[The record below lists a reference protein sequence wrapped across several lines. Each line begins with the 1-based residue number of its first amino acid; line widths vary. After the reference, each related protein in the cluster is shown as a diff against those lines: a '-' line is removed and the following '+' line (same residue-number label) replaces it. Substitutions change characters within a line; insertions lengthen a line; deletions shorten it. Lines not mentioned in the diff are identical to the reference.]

1 MSTERPD
8 GTQAAQGSGPALA
21 VADLTLRFGNVT
33 AFEDVSFTVGDR
45 ELFAVIGPNGAGKTS
60 LFNVLSRVYQPQ
72 AGTIRLRGRDLL
84 KLKPRQLPGA
94 GVGRTFQNLALFG
107 DLSVIDNVL
116 IGRHHLMRSSPLE
129 GGFWI
134 GRSRREERAHREA
147 VRQVIEFTG
156 LSEHAETKAKQLPY
170 GLRKRTELARALAME
185 PWLLMLDEPVA
196 GMNERERAE
205 ITEFVHQL
213 HERFSV
219 TILLVEHDMGMVM
232 QIAQRVLVLDFG
244 RVIACDVPAVVQRD
258 PHVIRAYLGAELEPA
273 A

>member
-1 MSTERPD
+1 
-8 GTQAAQGSGPALA
+8 LA
-21 VADLTLRFGNVT
+21 VSGLTLRFGNVT
-33 AFEDVSFTVGDR
+33 AFEDVSFTVADR

-72 AGTIRLRGRDLL
+72 TGTISLRGRDLL
-84 KLKPRQLPGA
+84 ALKPRELPSA

-107 DLSVIDNVL
+107 ELSVLDNVL

-129 GGFWI
+129 GGFWF
-134 GRSRREERAHREA
+134 GRSRRDERANRDA
-147 VRQVIEFTG
+147 VRDVLDFTG
-156 LSEHAETKAKQLPY
+156 LASHAETKAAQLPY

-185 PWLLMLDEPVA
+185 PWLLLLDEPVA
-196 GMNERERAE
+196 GMNDRERGE
-205 ITEFVHQL
+205 ITEFVHRL
-213 HERFSV
+213 HSRFAV

-258 PHVIRAYLGAELEPA
+258 PHVIRAYLGEDVEA